1 MIKIGKVG
9 AFFAL
14 MSTKWAPL
22 IAVVIIWLV
31 IIARIAVY
39 FVHKKRIIAEI
50 TTNEGNREAL
60 DHFFN
65 F

>member
-1 MIKIGKVG
+1 MTGRAEID
-9 AFFAL
+9 
-14 MSTKWAPL
+14 
-22 IAVVIIWLV
+22 
-31 IIARIAVY
+31 
-39 FVHKKRIIAEI
+39 KKKTIAEI